1 MVQHLL
7 IENNGLDP
15 IEETVLRTAYELI
28 LSKEDHIA
36 SAALLPVSQVT
47 NAVLS
52 LKNRGLVACG
62 FRDRTLDFSPEHLFV
77 TDRALDYLGVRGPS
91 GHDEA
96 NRSQLIP
103 RIPLLNPVYHAV
115 GMLVPE
121 LGTLRRFQWFT
132 DAGLD
137 AASFHE
143 RGWASFMG
151 SGALESDLH
160 FQRRLEDLPRRMHEL
175 AVTPETPRPAVIL
188 VIPMDSWQKELVRQA
203 VRRAFFPPQLLQI
216 WSLDDGHWPGPDGLM
231 PSQGEIRQPVPRR
244 DLGGWSWEARLEQAI
259 YAKTGSEV
267 EVLRLLAEWGELS
280 TNWIKEAR
288 GERPDGRTTQRA
300 LTKLLGA
307 GLIQRRG
314 ARRSYTYFPSNR
326 ALEQL
331 RLRDGIGAGQGG
343 QTSEQIRNRLL
354 RHETGMKGAMLPF
367 IAARYAVACGTRSWE
382 DMGQEGGGISPD
394 AMVRLNDT
402 PFGPGWFYYEHE
414 LWSQDL
420 EQVTNKLGGYPSP
433 LRRDD
438 FPLLLACAND
448 VAEQVFHMVGR
459 QMGISMLTTTIP
471 RLRQHG
477 PLGNME
483 CWSLYGEMVQI
494 G

>member
-1 MVQHLL
+1 MVQQLHF
-7 IENNGLDP
+7 EGNRLDP
-15 IEETVLRTAYELI
+15 IEETVLRTACEMI
-28 LSKEDHIA
+28 LSKEEHIA
-36 SAALLPVSQVT
+36 AAVLLPVPEVA
-47 NAVLS
+47 NAVQN
-52 LKNRGLVACG
+52 LKNRGLLACG
-62 FRDRTLDFSPEHLFV
+62 FRDRTQDFSPEHLFV
-77 TDRALDYLGVRGPS
+77 TDRGLHCLGVQGPS
-91 GHDEA
+91 AHDEA

-121 LGTLRRFQWFT
+121 LGILRRFQWFT

-143 RGWASFMG
+143 RGWVGFMG

-160 FQRRLEDLPRRMHEL
+160 FQRRLEGLPHRMHEL
-175 AVTPETPRPAVIL
+175 AITPETPRPAVIL
-188 VIPMDSWQKELVRQA
+188 VIAKDSWQKELVRQA
-203 VRRAFFPPQLLQI
+203 VRRAFFPPQFLQI
-216 WSLDDGHWPGPDGLM
+216 WSPGDGQWPGPDEVM
-231 PSQGEIRQPVPRR
+231 ASQGEIRQSVPRR
-244 DLGGWSWEARLEQAI
+244 DLGGWSWDARLEQAI

-267 EVLRLLAEWGELS
+267 EVLEFVAEWGELPA
-280 TNWIKEAR
+280 NWIKEAR
-288 GERPDGRTTQRA
+288 GESPEGRTTQRA
-300 LTKLLGA
+300 LTSLRA
-307 GLIQRRG
+307 AELIQRRG

-354 RHETGMKGAMLPF
+354 RHETGMKEAVLPF
-367 IAARYAVACGTRSWE
+367 IAAGYEVACGTRSWE

-402 PFGPGWFYYEHE
+402 PFGPGWLYFEYE
-414 LWSQDL
+414 LWSRNL
-420 EQVTNKLGGYPSP
+420 EQVGNKLGGYRTP

-448 VAEQVFHMVGR
+448 DAERVFHAVGR
-459 QMGISMLTTTIP
+459 QMGILMLTTTIA

-477 PLGNME
+477 PLGNVK

-494 G
+494 S